1 MTSKAILLFI
11 CFFIPLICGLALG
24 KTINFMI
31 EQNASVRSDKPSRI
45 GILFL
50 FYLTTYYILMVALGC
65 GNLAGGLL

>member
-1 MTSKAILLFI
+1 MTLLFI
-11 CFFIPLICGLALG
+11 CFFIPLIHALVLA

-31 EQNASVRSDKPSRI
+31 EQSASVRSDKPSRM

-50 FYLTTYYILMVALGC
+50 FYLTTYSILMVGLGC